1 MFLWNQHQ
9 LFREDWIK
17 LNDVFVFFIKILR
30 NISSNIVNLD
40 IVGVLLSEFDRV
52 AKEPP
57 SCHQIFIHILL
68 NDAWWAEVCNMTFS
82 QRIPAHFKAVT
93 KNRKREK
100 KIEIFHVK

>member
-1 MFLWNQHQ
+1 M
-9 LFREDWIK
+9 IK
-17 LNDVFVFFIKILR
+17 LKNLALKMQICFYEISINCLEKTESNFNDVFVFFIKILR

-68 NDAWWAEVCNMTFS
+68 NDA
-82 QRIPAHFKAVT
+82 
-93 KNRKREK
+93 
-100 KIEIFHVK
+100 